1 MIMDY
6 IIVNFLEQFD
16 KMLLG
21 YTGWKNKVHLSISR
35 GVLRTPTN
43 ILDGELCDNKLLI
56 IVTKLYILDVCM
68 VRDYTFDKP
77 LI

>member
-1 MIMDY
+1 
-6 IIVNFLEQFD
+6 
-16 KMLLG
+16 ML
-21 YTGWKNKVHLSISR
+21 HLSISR
-35 GVLRTPTN
+35 GVLKTPTN

-68 VRDYTFDKP
+68 VLDCTFDKP